1 MSSSH
6 KKLGEINELTHDSLI
21 SFRLNMLQKFH
32 KVHPH
37 PPMSTRRLRIA
48 TPGMIAAAA
57 AIGATTLTVIAPVD
71 FLSLSL
77 QSNRAF
83 AQDVDEQINIR
94 VYQRASPAVVSIDTN
109 DGAGSGSII
118 SPDGLVL
125 TNAHVVDNA
134 PTVEVTLTDGRKFL
148 ADVVGFGANGLDL
161 AVVKIRGANNLPTIT
176 LAGSAV
182 QVGQRAF
189 AIGNPFGRF
198 QGTFT
203 TGIVSRID
211 QERGLIQ
218 TDAAI
223 NPGNSGGPLLN
234 SQGELI
240 GVNTAIFTDS
250 RRGGNIGIG
259 FAIALERVQPFLAA
273 VRSGS
278 APRTTQ
284 RQGPD
289 PGRNAPQPLALNG
302 SVITGSLGRG
312 SSVLPVDNSFF
323 DLYTFEGNAG
333 QRIQVDMASEEIDS
347 YLILIDPNGNEVAQD
362 DDSGGGSN
370 ARIVATLPVDG
381 TYLLMA
387 NSFEAGQAGAYQL
400 RAQGATVGSPDAASQ
415 ERFVL
420 QQQGILGPG
429 SFVLPS
435 DGSLFKVHTFEGR
448 AGQSVTINLASPDF
462 KTYLALLDPRGESIG
477 ENDQVN
483 QNDNNSRLTVTLPQT
498 GIYRVIVNAYD
509 RRGSGRYLLTIR

>member
-1 MSSSH
+1 
-6 KKLGEINELTHDSLI
+6 
-21 SFRLNMLQKFH
+21 
-32 KVHPH
+32 
-37 PPMSTRRLRIA
+37 MSTRRLRIA
-48 TPGMIAAAA
+48 KLGMIAAAV
-57 AIGATTLTVIAPVD
+57 AIGAATLNAITPVA

-83 AQDVDEQINIR
+83 AQDIDEQVNIR
-94 VYQRASPAVVSIDTN
+94 VYQRASPAVVSIDTD

-125 TNAHVVDNA
+125 TNAHVVDRVR
-134 PTVEVTLTDGRKFL
+134 TVQVALADGRKFL

-161 AVVKIRGANNLPTIT
+161 AVLKIRGANNLPTIT
-176 LAGSAV
+176 LSRSPV

-211 QERGLIQ
+211 KERGLIQ

-240 GVNTAIFTDS
+240 GVNTAIFTGS
-250 RRGGNIGIG
+250 RTGGNIGIG
-259 FAIALERVQPFLAA
+259 FAIALDRIQPFLVA
-273 VRSGS
+273 VRSGN
-278 APRTTQ
+278 APRTAQ
-284 RQGPD
+284 RQGPN
-289 PGRNAPQPLALNG
+289 PGRTTPKPLALNG

-312 SSVLPVDNSFF
+312 SNVLPVDNSFF
-323 DLYTFEGNAG
+323 DLYTFQGRAG
-333 QRIQVDMASEEIDS
+333 QRVQIDMVSREIDP

-362 DDSGGGSN
+362 DDSGGSPN
-370 ARIVATLPVDG
+370 AKIVATLPVDG

-387 NSFEAGQAGAYQL
+387 NSYEAGQAGTYGL
-400 RAQGATVGSPDAASQ
+400 RAQATTVGNPNALSQ
-415 ERFVL
+415 QRYIL
-420 QQQGILGPG
+420 RQQGILGPG

-435 DGSLFKVHTFEGR
+435 DAVCSEFIPLKAVR
-448 AGQSVTINLASPDF
+448 VNL
-462 KTYLALLDPRGESIG
+462 
-477 ENDQVN
+477 
-483 QNDNNSRLTVTLPQT
+483 
-498 GIYRVIVNAYD
+498 
-509 RRGSGRYLLTIR
+509 

>member
-1 MSSSH
+1 VSSSH
-6 KKLGEINELTHDSLI
+6 KKLEEINEAPRDSLI
-21 SFRLNMLQKFH
+21 PSRLNMLQKFH
-32 KVHPH
+32 KVHPY

-71 FLSLSL
+71 LLSLSL

-278 APRTTQ
+278 LITARLGLEAGREIFAVPGSPLDARCRGSNDLI
-284 RQGPD
+284 RQGAHLTETVEDVLAHLPQ
-289 PGRNAPQPLALNG
+289 APEAEPAFRYRPTARSMPETANRALA
-302 SVITGSLGRG
+302 SHEATGEETQ
-312 SSVLPVDNSFF
+312 VL
-323 DLYTFEGNAG
+323 DL
-333 QRIQVDMASEEIDS
+333 
-347 YLILIDPNGNEVAQD
+347 
-362 DDSGGGSN
+362 
-370 ARIVATLPVDG
+370 
-381 TYLLMA
+381 
-387 NSFEAGQAGAYQL
+387 
-400 RAQGATVGSPDAASQ
+400 
-415 ERFVL
+415 
-420 QQQGILGPG
+420 LGPAPIAVDD
-429 SFVLPS
+429 VLRRCQLSTP
-435 DGSLFKVHTFEGR
+435 VVQ
-448 AGQSVTINLASPDF
+448 AI
-462 KTYLALLDPRGESIG
+462 LLDLE
-477 ENDQVN
+477 
-483 QNDNNSRLTVTLPQT
+483 L
-498 GIYRVIVNAYD
+498 
-509 RRGSGRYLLTIR
+509 SGRVEMLPGHRVALTGKG

>member
-1 MSSSH
+1 MRETN
-6 KKLGEINELTHDSLI
+6 GINQQI
-21 SFRLNMLQKFH
+21 ANRLKAQYATTVPL
-32 KVHPH
+32 VHAH
-37 PPMSTRRLRIA
+37 PKMNTRRLRIA
-48 TPGMIAAAA
+48 KSGMISVAV
-57 AIGATTLTVIAPVD
+57 AIGTTTLNAIAPVD
-71 FLSLSL
+71 VFPFPL
-77 QSNRAF
+77 QSNRTV

-125 TNAHVVDNA
+125 TNAHVVDRMR
-134 PTVEVTLTDGRKFL
+134 TVRVTLADGRKFL
-148 ADVVGFGANGLDL
+148 ADVVGFGDRGLDL
-161 AVVKIRGANNLPTIT
+161 AVLKLRGANNLPTIT
-176 LAGSAV
+176 LSRNPV
-182 QVGQRAF
+182 QVGQKAF

-203 TGIVSRID
+203 TGIVSRMD

-240 GVNTAIFTDS
+240 GVNTAIFTGNRS
-250 RRGGNIGIG
+250 GGNIGIG
-259 FAIALERVQPFLAA
+259 FAIALEKIQPFLAS
-273 VRSGS
+273 VRSGR
-278 APRTTQ
+278 APLTTQ
-284 RQGPD
+284 RQGPV
-289 PGRNAPQPLALNG
+289 PGRTSPKPLVLDG
-302 SVITGSLGRG
+302 SIITGTLGRG

-323 DLYTFEGNAG
+323 DLYTFNGRAR
-333 QRIQVDMASEEIDS
+333 QRVQIDMASRDIDS

-370 ARIVATLPVDG
+370 ARVVATLPLDG

-387 NSFEAGQAGAYQL
+387 NSYETGQAGTYRL
-400 RAQGATVGSPDAASQ
+400 RAQGTAIGSANTVSQ
-415 ERFVL
+415 QSYILR
-420 QQQGILGPG
+420 QQGILGSG
-429 SFVLPS
+429 SFVLPA

-448 AGQSVTINLASPDF
+448 VGQSVTINVASSDF
-462 KTYLALLDPRGESIG
+462 KTYLALIDPVGQSIG
-477 ENDQVN
+477 ETQQIS
-483 QNDNNSRLTVTLPQT
+483 QNDNNSRLSVTLPRT

-509 RRGSGRYLLTIR
+509 RRGRGRYSLTVQ